1 MNENSEIEN
10 YFDHLQYSWGNFVE
24 VLPIGMLVFDKKW
37 RIKSV
42 NKNFFDFVCLNR
54 EAKNLI
60 NNYLL
65 DDECFNKSLP
75 LVEILQLSKGKYF
88 ETNIENKNFG
98 NNKVELSIKGSPI
111 FKDGEFE
118 GGVLI
123 AEDFKAGSN
132 SSENDLFS
140 FSTFEN
146 FVKNICD
153 CFLIIDN
160 EGIVKYASPVDK
172 SKCAFL
178 DKSEGKSIST
188 VFNNSQTEELTTIVE
203 NVNSENTSQNIKLNY
218 YSSVAKITLNSVFI
232 PLTSGDEKTSNII
245 ILLKE
250 TNGKGIDCLGFL
262 NNANELNEFQ
272 SIASSSSDAVFKIS
286 MHGNVTF
293 WTDEATKFFDVQ
305 EGDIKDKF
313 LGKLFSEI
321 DEVYLEKIRNELI
334 LSQSWDG
341 KFKYKNAQ
349 KSFWTNIKIVL
360 TAEKNNL
367 IIYCNYIS
375 ESKQRLEE
383 AKQEEIQFFK
393 ETVLKSN
400 EMILQVDSHG
410 TISFVNE
417 KFCEKFGYQ
426 SDEIS
431 GVTFTELIDN
441 KFKIENKIPNL
452 FSVIRDEKFDVI
464 PLISKTDNIVNVCPE
479 FNITHDGTSLKY
491 YTVYL
496 RECKKERKIISLI
509 AESLLVDSKEATVI
523 LLDDKIARAN
533 PKFIELFR
541 YEKEEDLIDNS
552 IYSLFENIKKK
563 NIDDILYADV
573 GSNIF
578 NCRNKLNKK
587 IEIEIKKINKTSK
600 EKYSVLLFKPI
611 NQEVT
616 LPVEKNN
623 FSDNLENNLKDFL
636 WSAKIIDNE
645 LNVEFISSGINKV
658 AGYSQMEFISQPTFW
673 HKIIHPDD
681 QNFVRENFSELLSD
695 KNKFSGEFN
704 YRLIKKDGSTTWISN
719 KIKIVRDAKGVAVK
733 VYGSASDV
741 TIRAQEN
748 IKLKSEIHEL
758 QTKNETKDKFI
769 SIISHDLRSPFTS
782 ILGFTE
788 LIATDT
794 TLTKEE
800 IIEYVSNIRDA
811 SQNTLNLVNSLLDWT
826 RLQTGRIE
834 ITPKVVNANYLVKKT
849 LVTLSGSAYQK
860 GLTLTSKVDD
870 SLYINAD
877 ENILTQVF
885 NNLVSNSIKFTP
897 KGGSINIEAKKIEA
911 KQKIQFVVSDTGVG
925 VDPKDIPKL
934 FLVDKKFTTLGTD
947 GEKGTGLGL
956 SLVKEIIEKHNGEI
970 SVKSEVGK
978 GTEFNFTIPISIPSI
993 LLIDNVEAERN
1004 LYSKLIESITEGIKI
1019 YTASNV
1025 SMAREI
1031 IEEKMP
1037 MLIII
1042 EHQLGETN
1050 GLKFI
1055 EEISSSELKYKPPF
1069 SLLSRDIENTSIE
1082 EYKILGVEE
1091 IFTKPVDLKKF
1102 KLVLDKAIIKN

>member
-1 MNENSEIEN
+1 MIKNPEIEK
-10 YFDHLQYSWGNFVE
+10 YFENLQYSWGNFIE
-24 VLPIGMLVFDKKW
+24 VLPIGMLIFDKKW

-42 NKNFFDFVCLNR
+42 NKNFFDFVCPDR
-54 EAKNLI
+54 KVKDLI

-75 LVEILQLSKGKYF
+75 LVDILQLGKGKYF
-88 ETNIENKNFG
+88 ESIIENKELG
-98 NNKVELSIKGSPI
+98 NNKTNLSIKGSPI
-111 FKDGEFE
+111 YKDGMFE
-118 GGVLI
+118 GGILI
-123 AEDFKAGSN
+123 LEDYQVDQEPLDTDF
-132 SSENDLFS
+132 SST
-140 FSTFEN
+140 STFEN
-146 FVKNICD
+146 FVKNISD

-160 EGIVKYASPVDK
+160 DGVIKYASPIENP
-172 SKCAFL
+172 KCTFL
-178 DKSEGKSIST
+178 GNSEGKKISN
-188 VFNNSQTEELTTIVE
+188 VFNNSQEEKISSTIE
-203 NVNSENTSQNIKLNY
+203 SALSENIPQSIKLHY
-218 YSSVAKITLNSVFI
+218 YSNVAKINLNSVFI
-232 PLTSGDEKTSNII
+232 PLTSNDGKTNNII
-245 ILLKE
+245 VLLNE
-250 TNGKGIDCLGFL
+250 TDGKGIDCLGFL
-262 NNANELNEFQ
+262 NNANELNELQ
-272 SIASSSSDAVFKIS
+272 SIASASSDAVFKVS
-286 MHGNVTF
+286 MHGNINF
-293 WTDEATKFFDVQ
+293 WNNEAAKFFNVQ
-305 EGDIKDKF
+305 EEEIKDKF
-313 LGKLFSEI
+313 IGKLFSKI
-321 DEVYLEKIRNELI
+321 DEVYFENIRNDLAI
-334 LSQSWDG
+334 SQIWEG
-341 KFKYKNAQ
+341 KFNYTNEQ
-349 KSFWTNIKIVL
+349 NSFRTNIKIVSD
-360 TAEKNNL
+360 ADKNNL
-367 IIYCNYIS
+367 IVFCNHLS
-375 ESKQRLEE
+375 ESKQRLHE
-383 AKQEEIQFFK
+383 AKKEEIQFFR

-400 EMILQVDSHG
+400 EMILQVNSLG

-417 KFCEKFGYQ
+417 QFCEKFGYK

-464 PLISKTDNIVNVCPE
+464 PLISKTGSVVTVCPE

-496 RECKKERKIISLI
+496 RECKKERKVISLI
-509 AESLLVDSKEATVI
+509 AESLLNDSKEAIAI
-523 LLDDKIARAN
+523 LLEDKITRAN
-533 PKFIELFR
+533 PKFLELFG
-541 YEKEEDLIDNS
+541 YEKEEELINNS
-552 IYSLFENIKKK
+552 LYSLFDNINKK
-563 NIDDILYADV
+563 NFDDIIYANA
-573 GSNIF
+573 GGNTF
-578 NCRNKLNKK
+578 NFRTKLNKK
-587 IEIEIKKINKTSK
+587 IEIKIKKINKSSK
-600 EKYSVLLFKPI
+600 DKYSVLLFNPTNPKTNIPF
-611 NQEVT
+611 
-616 LPVEKNN
+616 EKNN
-623 FSDNLENNLKDFL
+623 FSENLENNLKDFL
-636 WSAKIIDNE
+636 WSAKIINNE

-658 AGYSQMEFISQPTFW
+658 AGYSQMEFISEPTFW

-681 QNFVRENFSELLSD
+681 QTFVRENISVLLSD

-704 YRLIKKDGSTTWISN
+704 YRIIKKDGSTTWISN
-719 KIKIVRDAKGVAVK
+719 KIKIVRDAKGAAVK

-741 TIRAQEN
+741 TIREQES
-748 IKLKSEIHEL
+748 IKLKSEISEL
-758 QTKNETKDKFI
+758 RTKNETKDKFI

-849 LVTLSGSAYQK
+849 VVTLSGSAYQK

-870 SLYINAD
+870 SVYINAD

-911 KQKIQFVVSDTGVG
+911 QQKIQFVVSDTGVG

-970 SVKSEVGK
+970 FVKSELGK
-978 GTEFNFTIPISIPSI
+978 GTEFVFTIPISIPSI
-993 LLIDNVEAERN
+993 LLIDNIEADRN

-1019 YTASNV
+1019 YTAPNV
-1025 SMAREI
+1025 NIAKEI

-1037 MLIII
+1037 MLIVM

-1050 GLKFI
+1050 GINFI
-1055 EEISSSELKYKPPF
+1055 DEISNSDLKYMPPF
-1069 SLLSRDIENTSIE
+1069 TILSRDIDESQIE
-1082 EYKILGVEE
+1082 EYKKLEVEE
-1091 IFTKPVDLKKF
+1091 IFSKPVDLIKF
-1102 KLVLDKAIIKN
+1102 KTALDNAITQS